1 LFYKK
6 TILVIVLSLLI
17 SFGLFVY
24 VNRAVITRS
33 ERLFSQV
40 SFSTYSSILDLYR
53 DGGFT
58 TDEAELLVKFIGNL
72 MIKSVYSCSDIA
84 SVVIGDLQV
93 VEKDQFEARNV
104 EIICNKGFVKIESIV
119 YDGQSTVIVFSV
131 SPSSFVGGLGQLEEN
146 RFYTLVIRDG
156 RGVLRR

>member
-1 LFYKK
+1 MFYKK

-58 TDEAELLVKFIGNL
+58 TDEIKLLVKFIGYL
-72 MIKSVYSCSDIA
+72 MIKSIYSCTDIA
-84 SVVIGDLQV
+84 SVSIGDLQV
-93 VEKDQFEARNV
+93 VEENKFEARNV
-104 EIICNKGFVKIESIV
+104 DIMCNSGIVEIESIV
-119 YDGQSTVIVFSV
+119 YDGQSTIIVFRI

-146 RFYTLVIRDG
+146 KFYTLVIRNG
-156 RGVLRR
+156 QGLLRR